1 MTKSESLWAYAHSIF
16 FSPRSRAG
24 KTSTHGLTPK
34 VLSFENKF
42 VNLIITLFVAAAI
55 ILPPVLVHSVT
66 QLSTREQERL
76 ELEQALKD
84 LEAQITKYEQDI
96 NLTQKEKNTL
106 LNQISLLKKKVEKL
120 NLQISQANAMIKDLG
135 LQIYDTGES
144 IVKTTTK
151 IGEVRIKLSSLLQS
165 MYEEGQKSPV
175 EIIFSE
181 PDLSSYFDNVMA
193 LEAVSE
199 KSHQLLDDIKNL
211 KTDLENQ
218 KVELGSEKQD
228 LEKVK
233 QVQTLQKTESEAIKK
248 EQENL
253 LAITKGKESE
263 YQKML
268 AESKKKAAEIRS
280 RIFAL
285 AGTTSN
291 TPTFGEALELARYAE
306 NATGVRAEF
315 LLAVLTQES
324 NLGKNVGQCYLS
336 DTVTGAGTGVKTGK
350 AINKV
355 MKPGTNIVAFLSIT
369 KELGRDPYKT
379 VVSCPM
385 SYGWGGAMGPAQF
398 IPATWDY
405 YRNKVKNI
413 TGSSDPWNI
422 RDAFVAAA
430 FYLKDKHA
438 DTQLYN
444 DEWKAAISYF
454 AGSPNLTYRF
464 YGDSVMAIVK
474 KYEEDIKTL
483 ESGQATPP
491 PVAKAR

>member
-1 MTKSESLWAYAHSIF
+1 MKKS
-16 FSPRSRAG
+16 
-24 KTSTHGLTPK
+24 KLT
-34 VLSFENKF
+34 
-42 VNLIITLFVAAAI
+42 NLIITLLITVAI
-55 ILPPVLVHSVT
+55 ILPPFTAYSVT
-66 QLSTREQERL
+66 QLSTREQERI

-120 NLQISQANAMIKDLG
+120 NLQIGQANVMIKDLG
-135 LQIYDTGES
+135 LQIIDTGES

-151 IGEVRIKLSSLLQS
+151 INEVRVKLSSLLQS
-165 MYEEGQKSPV
+165 MYEEGQKSTV

-181 PDLSSYFDNVMA
+181 TDFSNYFDNVMA
-193 LEAVSE
+193 LEAVSG
-199 KSHQLLDDIKNL
+199 KSHRLLDDIKNL
-211 KTDLENQ
+211 KTDLESQ
-218 KVELGSEKQD
+218 KIELGSEKQD

-233 QVQTLQKTESEAIKK
+233 QVQTLQKTESEAIKR

-253 LAITKGKESE
+253 LAVTKGKESE

-268 AESKKKAAEIRS
+268 AESKKKATEIRS

-285 AGTTSN
+285 AGIPQA
-291 TPTFGEALELARYAE
+291 PTFGEALDIARYVE
-306 NATGVRAEF
+306 GATGVRAEF
-315 LLAVLTQES
+315 LLAILTQES

-336 DTVTGAGTGVKTGK
+336 NTTTGDGTSVKTGK
-350 AINKV
+350 VINKV

-369 KELGRDPYKT
+369 KELGRDPFKT

-405 YRNKVKNI
+405 YRSKVKAT

-422 RDAFVAAA
+422 RDAFVGAAY
-430 FYLKDKHA
+430 YLKDKHA

-464 YGDSVMAIVK
+464 YGDSVMAIAK
-474 KYEEDIKTL
+474 KYEADIKTL
-483 ESGQATPP
+483 ESGQITPP
-491 PVAKAR
+491 LVVRAP